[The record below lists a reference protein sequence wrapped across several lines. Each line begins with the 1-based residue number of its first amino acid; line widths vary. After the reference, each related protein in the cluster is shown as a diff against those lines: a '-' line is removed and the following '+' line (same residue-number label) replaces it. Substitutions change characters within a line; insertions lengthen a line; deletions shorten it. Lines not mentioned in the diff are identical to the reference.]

1 MSLPFHWVVLD
12 GVILFV
18 LLAWIYRRRALK
30 HVTYERHFS
39 HATAYEG
46 DHIEMVEKIANRKL
60 LPIPWLRLESFLSRD
75 LVFGKQAN
83 LDIRSGEL
91 FQNHL
96 SLFSMRS
103 YRQIVRRHDIQCRN
117 RGLYRIESATMTAGD
132 PLGMVRVSR
141 QYSLSLEL
149 LVYPSTVNL
158 RDIPLPSHSLLGDLL
173 VKRWI
178 VEDPFLISGV
188 REYRPGDSFRSVN
201 WKATARTGAL
211 QVHRRDFTAD
221 HRLMICL
228 NVETSGSMWGTA
240 TDPRRIELGIRYAA
254 TIAGHAIAG
263 GIQTGFLC
271 NGRLIDQAPASV
283 CLPPLGGSLQHEE
296 ILTKL
301 AKLQLKSSANMA
313 YLLNE
318 ELERAAVRTDYLI
331 ITCHRD
337 DKLRQAVDQL
347 KQRGH
352 GTEWLEIPEEWGGD
366 EHAAQHA

>member
-18 LLAWIYRRRALK
+18 ILAWIYRRRALK

-83 LDIRSGEL
+83 LDIRSGEM

-96 SLFSMRS
+96 SLFTMRS

-132 PLGMVRVSR
+132 PLGLVRVTR
-141 QYSLSLEL
+141 QFPLSLEL
-149 LVYPSTVNL
+149 LVYPSTVDM
-158 RDIPLPSHSLLGDLL
+158 REIPLPSHSLLGDLL

-188 REYRPGDSFRSVN
+188 REYRSGDSFRSVN
-201 WKATARTGAL
+201 WKATARTGTL

-228 NVETSGSMWGTA
+228 NVETSGSMWGVA
-240 TDPRRIELGIRYAA
+240 TDPERIELGIRYAA
-254 TIAGHAIAG
+254 TIAAHAVAG
-263 GIQTGFLC
+263 GIQTGLLS
-271 NGRLIDQAPASV
+271 NGRVADAVQGPV
-283 CLPPLGGSLQHEE
+283 YLPPLGGALQHED

-318 ELERAAVRTDYLI
+318 ELERAVTRTDYLI
-331 ITCHRD
+331 ITCHRE
-337 DKLRQAVDQL
+337 DKLHQAVDQL

-352 GTEWLEIPEEWGGD
+352 GVEWLEIPEVRGGN
-366 EHAAQHA
+366 EHAAQQA

>member
-1 MSLPFHWVVLD
+1 MSLTFHWVVLA

-18 LLAWIYRRRALK
+18 ILAWIYRRSALK
-30 HVTYERHFS
+30 RVTYERHFS
-39 HATAYEG
+39 QATACEG
-46 DHIEMVEKIANRKL
+46 DRVEMVERIANRKL

-75 LVFGKQAN
+75 LVFGTQAN

-132 PLGMVRVSR
+132 PLGMVRVTR
-141 QYSLSLEL
+141 QFPLSLEL
-149 LVYPSTVNL
+149 LVYPRGAEL
-158 RDIPLPSHSLLGDLL
+158 RDIPLPSHSLLWELL

-178 VEDPFLISGV
+178 VEDPFLVSGV
-188 REYRPGDSFRSVN
+188 REYRAGDSFRSVN

-228 NVETSGSMWGTA
+228 NVEISGSTWGVA
-240 TDPRRIELGIRYAA
+240 TEPQRIELGIRYATA
-254 TIAGHAIAG
+254 IAGRAIAG
-263 GIQTGFLC
+263 GIPTGLLC
-271 NGRLIDQAPASV
+271 NGRILTEKPAPV
-283 CLPPLGGSLQHEE
+283 HLPPQGGSLQHED
-296 ILTKL
+296 ILTAL
-301 AKLQLKSSANMA
+301 AKLQLKSTANMA

-318 ELERAAVRTDYLI
+318 EMERAAVRTDYLI

-337 DKLRQAVDQL
+337 DKLRQAADQL

-352 GTEWLEIPEEWGGD
+352 GIEWLDIPEERGGTG
-366 EHAAQHA
+366 HAAQQA